1 MTVQFVVY
9 GNPAPAGSKT
19 AGVAKNGRT
28 FVRDSSK
35 RSYPWKQTVAQTAGV
50 AMAGRILLEGPLRL
64 TLEFV
69 VPRPKG
75 HYGARG
81 LRPSAPAH
89 PTVKPDVL
97 KLARAVE
104 DALSGICY
112 RDDAQIV
119 DEHLTKRYGEP
130 AAAHITVALI
140 TDTLSEGAT
149 PVTETQLERQVREEQ
164 EAHDTIAA
172 SDTVELGKTMTVG
185 AARVLEPEDL

>member
-1 MTVQFVVY
+1 MSVEFVVY

-19 AGVAKNGRT
+19 AGITKQGRT

-50 AMAGRILLEGPLRL
+50 AMAGRPLLEGPLEL
-64 TLEFV
+64 TLTFV

-75 HYGARG
+75 HYGTRG

-104 DALSGICY
+104 DALSGVVY

-119 DEHLTKRYGEP
+119 DEHLVKRYGEP
-130 AAAHITVALI
+130 AAAHITVASVQEAHQPA
-140 TDTLSEGAT
+140 TDTLWEGA
-149 PVTETQLERQVREEQ
+149 
-164 EAHDTIAA
+164 A
-172 SDTVELGKTMTVG
+172 
-185 AARVLEPEDL
+185 